1 MNNTRTPLLAVLGPV
16 LGVIVLI
23 WVINLGLNQV
33 RATQE
38 EIKLNARQEN
48 LAAAEQPAE
57 VITSPQAAGDTAT
70 LTAAESITTAI
81 EVLPVDTVTQALDI
95 LPVTGVTAT
104 QFLTSDQDIEAGAF
118 VADAVTNTATNT
130 VTSTV
135 TGTVSITDSTAVT
148 AAVPLSETEPVTTT
162 P

>member
-48 LAAAEQPAE
+48 LAAAEQPAK

-118 VADAVTNTATNT
+118 VSDVVTNTATNT
-130 VTSTV
+130 ATKYSHQH
-135 TGTVSITDSTAVT
+135 GQHNRLDSSHCRRS
-148 AAVPLSETEPVTTT
+148 PQRN
-162 P
+162 